1 MFAGIRSHFVRSRK
15 IAANSEILYYG
26 PREWRVAAPDQMR
39 TRIIS
44 LITLMLVLG
53 RAIPAPCQTIEI
65 PPVSADFAA
74 RFRAAMAAT
83 PAAPAR
89 DPNKVPHTCE
99 GFGAYAGTIVT
110 AAGSGVPQQKA
121 ISDIDTNPDFSDHG
135 KNVMRKI
142 ATAAYADSEMTS
154 DKANALAKASCNEK
168 SHLFRHTPSQI
179 DTSE

>member
-1 MFAGIRSHFVRSRK
+1 MAP
-15 IAANSEILYYG
+15 ANG
-26 PREWRVAAPDQMR
+26 GVAAPDQMR
-39 TRIIS
+39 ARIIS
-44 LITLMLVLG
+44 LITLMLALG
-53 RAIPAPCQTIEI
+53 HAIPARCQTIEI

-121 ISDIDTNPDFSDHG
+121 ISDIETNPDFSDHG
-135 KNVMRKI
+135 KDVMRKI
-142 ATAAYADSEMTS
+142 ATAAYADSNMTTE
-154 DKANALAKASCNEK
+154 KASALGKASCNEK